1 MKRLTLSIT
10 IAIMAAFPGSVLAAG
25 DAVAGQQKAQV
36 CAACH
41 GLDGNSTGKDFPSLA
56 GQVPGFIAQQLA
68 KFKSGERGSAL
79 MVGMVQLL
87 SVADMADL
95 DAWYASQTPAPRAIG
110 EAQLETALVGQ
121 ELFRG
126 GAKQYAVPACM
137 ACHGPDGH
145 GVPVN
150 YPRVAGQWPEYLE
163 SQLLAF
169 KSGERA
175 DPVMGPIAFRLSA
188 TQIRALALYM
198 SGLQ

>member
-1 MKRLTLSIT
+1 
-10 IAIMAAFPGSVLAAG
+10 
-25 DAVAGQQKAQV
+25 
-36 CAACH
+36 
-41 GLDGNSTGKDFPSLA
+41 
-56 GQVPGFIAQQLA
+56 
-68 KFKSGERGSAL
+68 
-79 MVGMVQLL
+79 
-87 SVADMADL
+87 
-95 DAWYASQTPAPRAIG
+95 PAPRAIG

-145 GVPVN
+145 GVPVK